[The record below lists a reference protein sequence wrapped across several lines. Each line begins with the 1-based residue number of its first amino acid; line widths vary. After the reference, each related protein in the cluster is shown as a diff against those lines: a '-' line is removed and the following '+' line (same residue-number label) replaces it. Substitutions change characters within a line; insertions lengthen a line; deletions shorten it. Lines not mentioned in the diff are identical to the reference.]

1 MDLKVKR
8 QREENRRITMV
19 AIPVVAILGKLIQF
33 FILPEKYFYDSKR
46 MVCMMTGNRSMAW
59 WEGYQDT
66 VDIFKNIDFFHFT
79 TIRQWSLELG
89 IVFTILF
96 IILIKRV
103 KEMSVPECIFTL
115 MAIGLMNIY
124 VFNIAKEPI
133 QMFFFIC
140 ITVIILL
147 PLPIIVRLAGCALV
161 YYWESTTFREYYI
174 MMAAMTIAIFIV
186 LSWLRK
192 RKRSANSYA
201 VIAIIACF
209 IAMYMFMFTSQFV
222 DKKGYEDAISVR
234 DQYANEDATSVINNP
249 IEVNGNYANFVID
262 YTICAVR
269 MMVPVELIFKSPVY
283 TPFFFYQIFVLV
295 YLFRALKNLNRLNDQ
310 LFLALTCFMAYLF
323 GSFVF
328 EPDFGSW
335 VRHEAAAFPVFY
347 FLAYQDLA
355 VEKKDEVEVPME
367 IAYEAKD
374 F

>member
-1 MDLKVKR
+1 MDLKVKA
-8 QREENRRITMV
+8 QRIENRRITMLLVPFV
-19 AIPVVAILGKLIQF
+19 AVIGKFVQF
-33 FILPEKYFYDSKR
+33 LILPNKYFYDSRR
-46 MVCMMTGNRSMAW
+46 MVSMMLGDNSLGW
-59 WEGYQDT
+59 WSGYEDT
-66 VDIFKNIDFFHFT
+66 INVFKKIDFFHFT
-79 TIRQWSLELG
+79 TTEQWSIELG

-96 IILIKRV
+96 MIILTRV
-103 KEMSVPECIFTL
+103 KEMSIPECIFTL

-147 PLPIIVRLAGCALV
+147 PLPIVVRLVGCALV
-161 YYWESTTFREYYI
+161 FYWESNTFREYYI

-201 VIAIIACF
+201 VIAIIGCF
-209 IAMYMFMFTSQFV
+209 IAMYIFMFASQFV
-222 DKKGYEDAISVR
+222 DKQGYQDALVVR
-234 DQYANEDATSVINNP
+234 DKYSNDDATSVINNP
-249 IEVNGNYANFVID
+249 IEVNGNYVNFVID

-269 MMVPVELIFKSPVY
+269 MMVPVELVLKSPVY
-283 TPFFFYQIFVLV
+283 APFFVYQIFILI

-310 LFLALTCFMAYLF
+310 LFLSLVCFMAYIY

-355 VEKKDEVEVPME
+355 VEKEDEEKVPTE
-367 IAYEAKD
+367 IIYEAKD